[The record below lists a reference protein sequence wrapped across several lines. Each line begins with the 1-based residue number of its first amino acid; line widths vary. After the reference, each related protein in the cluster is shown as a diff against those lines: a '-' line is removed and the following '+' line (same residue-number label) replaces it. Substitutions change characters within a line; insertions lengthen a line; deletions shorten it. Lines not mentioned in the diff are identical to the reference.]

1 MRKPREASRARSG
14 CPGTL
19 CKASGLRD
27 PTGPMPDPTAD
38 GGARRGWAAVAPA
51 LRPAAA
57 TGPCPPPGCRRRCG
71 GRAGGGK
78 AGVFPRGRPEPFHRR
93 HGGSVPAGDQA
104 GDAERLAGYP
114 VVRGRWLAA
123 LLPPLG
129 PCGEAGAGGGGVG
142 AVGLAVSAL
151 SHQPLNP
158 FLCLPSEA
166 DPPSSALDV
175 SVAADC
181 LAVRSGGRLVAAA
194 LPAEVRLAPSSTR
207 GLRRLPGDG
216 LHLRMR
222 LRHPPP
228 PPPADLVHT
237 LRQSLKPQKSY
248 VFYCKSCGDIIVKDR
263 KFLRVL
269 PLPSENWSA
278 LVEEWCC
285 HPNPFARSTLHPQHD
300 DCFLG
305 DTFFLLN
312 SGNESHVPESPM
324 CCSETGHHAS
334 QSGSNLK
341 SKENTRVICKRCR
354 TMLGE
359 TVSTDTI
366 KYYVTEV
373 IIRPSEESFS
383 PIPRSQFVQSMVAQ
397 CLVELSSAKSTFRF
411 TVKGDDGK
419 IYILIWLLNSDTLL
433 VESLGSSSSHGVFT
447 LFGDTF
453 MPSSGPM
460 GTWNAVKVLYQPCIK
475 SRNKDKTPFLHLQIC
490 CADRRG
496 LPFNLADAWED
507 DIGVHPLKFPSE
519 TCMELLL
526 ILGLST
532 ISLPPSLRCMNSFQQ
547 AS

>member
-114 VVRGRWLAA
+114 RGG
-123 LLPPLG
+123 PPEL
-129 PCGEAGAGGGGVG
+129 GAGRLGG
-142 AVGLAVSAL
+142 
-151 SHQPLNP
+151 
-158 FLCLPSEA
+158 C
-166 DPPSSALDV
+166 
-175 SVAADC
+175 
-181 LAVRSGGRLVAAA
+181 
-194 LPAEVRLAPSSTR
+194 
-207 GLRRLPGDG
+207 RLPG
-216 LHLRMR
+216 
-222 LRHPPP
+222 
-228 PPPADLVHT
+228 DLVHT

-532 ISLPPSLRCMNSFQQ
+532 ISLPPSLRCMNSFQVR
-547 AS
+547 SSCYFSIKVLY